1 MSSDWQNVLVGE
13 RIAVTKGAG
22 YKGFD
27 LENPEAAD
35 RLLSITSISP
45 GGGFVANGLRPFGGK
60 YRDDQACEP
69 GDIVIALTDLTQTGE
84 MLGSPAMTVDVGRKM
99 ICSHH
104 TARIHDLAEDV
115 HRKWLY
121 YRLQGRDWI
130 RRADAF
136 AGGTTVR
143 QFMPEALTSWEISW
157 PPLDEQRRIAWVLGS
172 LDDKIEL
179 NRRLART
186 LEEIA
191 AAIFKARFIDFEGVA
206 EFEDSEI
213 GLIPKGWQ
221 VSTAGEELDPV
232 GGGTPDTKH
241 SAYWDDDG
249 YEWATPKDLSG
260 FDGQFLVDTSRRL
273 SELGASKIS
282 SGLLPEGSV
291 LLSSRAPVGYTAI
304 AGVPMAINQGFIA
317 VRPNESFGS
326 AYVLLWLRSQLAT
339 IRRRAGG
346 TTFAEISKKAFRPIP
361 FLVPDTHSLSLFDE
375 FVTPVFAG
383 IRRAEAEMRT
393 LVGVR
398 DALLPKLI
406 SGRVRVPEG
415 AGPDVDPLAEAA

>member
-1 MSSDWQNVLVGE
+1 MSSELPASWTKIGLGDFAPFFYGKGLPERARRAGSIPVISSAGVVGTHAEALVDGGVIIGRKGSIGSVFRSRVAFWPIDTTFYVTRRDDADFE
-13 RIAVTKGAG
+13 FTFWLLKSLQSAFEGMNSDSAVPGLNRDAAHQIAV
-22 YKGFD
+22 
-27 LENPEAAD
+27 P
-35 RLLSITSISP
+35 
-45 GGGFVANGLRPFGGK
+45 V
-60 YRDDQACEP
+60 
-69 GDIVIALTDLTQTGE
+69 
-84 MLGSPAMTVDVGRKM
+84 
-99 ICSHH
+99 
-104 TARIHDLAEDV
+104 
-115 HRKWLY
+115 
-121 YRLQGRDWI
+121 
-130 RRADAF
+130 
-136 AGGTTVR
+136 
-143 QFMPEALTSWEISW
+143 
-157 PPLDEQRRIAWVLGS
+157 PPLPEQRRIAWVLGS

-191 AAIFKARFIDFEGVA
+191 AAIFKARFIDFEGVT